1 MKNEIIMNV
10 KINYLSSDNTSV
22 ALGSGLVALDVILNG
37 SPSTPAKLCA
47 GGTCG
52 NVLSI
57 LSFLNWDSKPIAR
70 LKNDV
75 AAVELVKDLS
85 KFNVSTSLI
94 STLNDGST
102 PVIIHRILKDKFGKP
117 KHKFEF
123 KIPNTSDWLPQ
134 FKSVL
139 KLSVNKI
146 IENQPLTNVFFSDRA
161 TPSTL
166 DLAKYYKS
174 KGALIVFEP
183 SSLKPDKCFDELL
196 KISNIVKFSNER
208 IVNYS
213 EVFPIPNSD
222 LEIMTLGDKGLKY
235 RLKSDKSNSW
245 KIIAPFHLSNDLID
259 SAGAGDWCSAGIINQ
274 LGYNGVKSFVESS
287 EDDIQ
292 GALKLGQ
299 ALGVLNCSFNG
310 ARGMMYSLKIE
321 EIMDLV
327 NKLFAEQVYIV
338 NESKDHYLN
347 MTSVENFSFDM
358 IL

>member
-1 MKNEIIMNV
+1 MTKLTPYKSTFKLIDSA
-10 KINYLSSDNTSV
+10 SSTCV
-22 ALGSGLVALDVILNG
+22 GAGLLALDVILNG

-57 LSFLNWDSKPIAR
+57 LSFMNWNSKPIAR
-70 LKNDV
+70 LKDNP

-85 KFNVSTSLI
+85 KFNVNTSLI
-94 STLNDGST
+94 STQTDGST

-134 FKSVL
+134 YKSVL

-146 IENQPLTNVFFSDRA
+146 IENQQTANVFFFDRA

-166 DLAKYYKS
+166 DLAKYYKE

-183 SSLKPDKCFDELL
+183 SSLKPDKCFNELL
-196 KISNIVKFSNER
+196 KISNIIKFSNER
-208 IVNYS
+208 IGGYG
-213 EVFPIPNSD
+213 EVFPTPNSD
-222 LEIMTLGDKGLKY
+222 LEIMTMGDKGLKY
-235 RLKSDKSNSW
+235 RLKSDKKNSW
-245 KIIAPFHLSNDLID
+245 KIVAPFHLSNDLVD
-259 SAGAGDWCSAGIINQ
+259 SAGAGDWCTAGIINQ
-274 LGYNGVKSFVESS
+274 LGYNGVRSFVESS
-287 EDDIQ
+287 EKDIQ
-292 GALKLGQ
+292 AALQLGQ

-321 EIMDLV
+321 ELMVLV
-327 NKLFAEQVYIV
+327 NKLFKEQVYVV
-338 NESKDHYLN
+338 NEPKDHHLN